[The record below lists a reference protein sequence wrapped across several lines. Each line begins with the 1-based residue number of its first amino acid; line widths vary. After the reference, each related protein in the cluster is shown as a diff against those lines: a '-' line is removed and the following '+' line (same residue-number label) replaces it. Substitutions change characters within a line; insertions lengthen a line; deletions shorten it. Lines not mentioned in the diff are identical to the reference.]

1 MHKLLTIAPLVAAC
15 LLPSATHAQG
25 PRQATVYVSVLDD
38 KGNPVTGLTGADFR
52 VREDNV
58 PREVLTAVPAT
69 ERLSVALLIDDS
81 QATADAIQMI
91 RDGARDFIKA
101 LDGKAE
107 ISVIT
112 FGERP
117 TIALDYTTDQKR
129 LLDTVGRIFQRTGSG
144 AYFQDAIVEISKGF
158 QKRKPARPVIAALM
172 FEDDQ
177 EFSNRF
183 YQQVLEELDRGGAAL
198 HVIAVGSPSGDQ
210 SDELRNRNQV
220 LSEGTDRTGGRRDQ
234 VLARTAIPL
243 RMKQLGDELANQYQV
258 TYGRPER
265 LIPADKLEVTVT
277 KPGATARARTKAPVQ

>member
-1 MHKLLTIAPLVAAC
+1 
-15 LLPSATHAQG
+15 
-25 PRQATVYVSVLDD
+25 
-38 KGNPVTGLTGADFR
+38 
-52 VREDNV
+52 
-58 PREVLTAVPAT
+58 
-69 ERLSVALLIDDS
+69 
-81 QATADAIQMI
+81 
-91 RDGARDFIKA
+91 
-101 LDGKAE
+101 
-107 ISVIT
+107 
-112 FGERP
+112 
-117 TIALDYTTDQKR
+117 
-129 LLDTVGRIFQRTGSG
+129 
-144 AYFQDAIVEISKGF
+144 
-158 QKRKPARPVIAALM
+158 VIAALM